1 MAGRL
6 PNTAAWRP
14 FPRLWPGGL
23 CGTRS
28 GVVFEVHGTAKDPE
42 GERSLAEQGECQ
54 FLYWAVSQ
62 AGLTCDQEGYRRA
75 ATF

>member
-6 PNTAAWRP
+6 PNTAGGDP
-14 FPRLWPGGL
+14 FRG
-23 CGTRS
+23 CGPAAYAAGNPACS

-42 GERSLAEQGECQ
+42 GERSLAEQGKCQ

-62 AGLTCDQEGYRRA
+62 AGLTCDQERL
-75 ATF
+75 TL